1 MDCCQERLDGVRIYL
16 DDYRVGTL
24 SQTQSVQ
31 KYTFDVDRS
40 GQVVLVNKTTTSAL
54 SMAEVVVMGVENNG
68 KLRGVVLLNLRTVY
82 IIEEEFTFYFVL
94 LYLYVISNIIFH
106 FLLLYYSICML
117 FQTLFLL

>member
-1 MDCCQERLDGVRIYL
+1 MDCCQERLNGARVYL
-16 DDYRVGTL
+16 DDYLVGTL

-54 SMAEVVVMGVENNG
+54 SMAEVVVMGVENDG

-82 IIEEEFTFYFVL
+82 IIEEEFTFYLVL